1 MSRNNRA
8 LLELFL
14 GFLILVLISLLYVV
28 FTWPTNPQK
37 VISNLD
43 HIGPLAF
50 LLDLVVCFFF
60 YRVWKKSRL
69 PEQPDNVWE

>member
-1 MSRNNRA
+1 MTRNTQA
-8 LLELFL
+8 LLELCL
-14 GFLILVLISLLYVV
+14 GFLILTLISLLYVV

-37 VISNLD
+37 VISDLD
-43 HIGPLAF
+43 QLGPLAF

-69 PEQPDNVWE
+69 PKPHVNVWE